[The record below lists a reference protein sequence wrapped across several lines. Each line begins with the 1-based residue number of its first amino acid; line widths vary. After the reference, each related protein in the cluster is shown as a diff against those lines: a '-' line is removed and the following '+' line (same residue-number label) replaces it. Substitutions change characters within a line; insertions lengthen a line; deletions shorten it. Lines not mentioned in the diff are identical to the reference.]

1 VAELRG
7 GLTMLPTFL
16 VIGAMKSGTT
26 SLHGYLGAHPRVFMA
41 EPKELHFFSVST
53 NWARGQRWYEEHFD
67 AAGTAIA
74 RGEASP
80 SYSQADIFPGV
91 AGRITAMIP
100 DVRIVYIVR
109 HPIDRMRSMYL
120 HQIANGRETK
130 PIADA
135 FRANEYYLN
144 SSRYAWQLDHYLDRV
159 PVEHIKVLTTDALR
173 DEPDSAL
180 ADVFGFIGVD
190 PEIIPVAE
198 LRRGQTED
206 KRVAGPLLTRVSHLT
221 GYSTLKRLVPAPL
234 RKAVR
239 GATTRPVVPEM
250 AALTAGL
257 EAELVEQLRPDVA
270 RLRTFL
276 GGEFDGWGLLD
287 S

>member
-1 VAELRG
+1 
-7 GLTMLPTFL
+7 MLPTFL

-74 RGEASP
+74 
-80 SYSQADIFPGV
+80 
-91 AGRITAMIP
+91 AMIP